1 MDTGNLSS
9 PHCTS
14 KDKYMATLLIN
25 GAGRFGFNGLYQIC
39 EKNNIDGPLTVA
51 FESVHHY

>member
-9 PHCTS
+9 LHCTP
-14 KDKYMATLLIN
+14 KDNYMATLLIN

-39 EKNNIDGPLTVA
+39 ERNKITWPLTNA
-51 FESVHHY
+51 F

>member
-39 EKNNIDGPLTVA
+39 ETNNIFLDLTIV
-51 FESVHHY
+51 F